1 MRIKRKITVGSSYKL
16 SCKTMENINIYV
28 QKAKE
33 QLEARQKLVKSFVDK
48 NPMPEVEYCKKH
60 PKVAITSYEAEFVE
74 DTNQV
79 EWVKS
84 YIGCKVCENEEKLTE
99 LMEMA
104 NIPPRYFDVK
114 ASDKY
119 RHYVD
124 NDKGILFT
132 GGVGT
137 GKTYE
142 LVALMK
148 SLILSGKS
156 VMFRTF
162 GEICRQIRDA
172 VGNNTYTELYNKYLN
187 TDIFVIDDLGV
198 ENSTPFIKEFLY
210 NLINDLYN
218 NKKVILMTTNLTST
232 ELLAN
237 YTQRVVSRLNE
248 MCAIVKLEGQD
259 RRNKK
264 ILVENKGSLDKK

>member
-1 MRIKRKITVGSSYKL
+1 MKVRQKTTVGSLYKL
-16 SCKTMENINIYV
+16 SCKTMENINIYA

-48 NPMPEVEYCKKH
+48 NPMPQIEYCEKH
-60 PKVAITSYEAEFVE
+60 PRVAISGYEVRLIEAT
-74 DTNQV
+74 DQV

-84 YIGCKVCENEEKLTE
+84 YLGCEMCEREVERKEKLKE
-99 LMEMA
+99 LIGMA
-104 NIPPRYFDVK
+104 NIPPRYADIK

-119 RHYVD
+119 RHFVD
-124 NDKGILFT
+124 GDKGILFT

-148 SLILSGKS
+148 SLILSEKR
-156 VMFRTF
+156 VKFRTF

-172 VGNNTYTELYNKYLN
+172 VGDNTYTELYNRYLH
-187 TDIFVIDDLGV
+187 TDVFVIDDLGI
-198 ENSTPFIKEFLY
+198 ENSTPFIKEFMY

-218 NKKVILMTTNLTST
+218 NKKVVLITTNLTST

-264 ILVENKGSLDKK
+264 